1 MKPMRAMCALRA
13 MRTIRRWATL
23 LAGAVFSAVAFAQA
37 PNASGEV
44 TKLDKA
50 GSRIEIRHGEIK
62 ALDMPPMRMV
72 FRVREP
78 KLLDAVA
85 VGDKVRF
92 TAEKIDGQYVVTA
105 ISKAP

>member
-1 MKPMRAMCALRA
+1 MKQ
-13 MRTIRRWATL
+13 
-23 LAGAVFSAVAFAQA
+23 LAGFLAGVATAAAAWAQA

-44 TKLDKA
+44 TKIDKA
-50 GSRIEIRHGEIK
+50 GQRIEIRHGEIK

-72 FRVREP
+72 FRVRDA
-78 KLLDAVA
+78 KLLDGVA

-92 TAEKIDGQYVVTA
+92 TAEKADGQYIVSA

>member
-1 MKPMRAMCALRA
+1 MNRLLTFAAAAALA
-13 MRTIRRWATL
+13 AT
-23 LAGAVFSAVAFAQA
+23 AFAQA

-50 GSRIEIRHGEIK
+50 GNRIELKHGEIK
-62 ALDMPPMRMV
+62 ALDMPPMRMLW
-72 FRVREP
+72 RVRDP
-78 KLLDAVA
+78 KLLEGLA

-92 TAEKIDGQYVVTA
+92 TAEKVGGQYVVSA

>member
-1 MKPMRAMCALRA
+1 MKRRHIV
-13 MRTIRRWATL
+13 RTGA
-23 LAGAVFSAVAFAQA
+23 AGAVAVALAAAMPAFAQA

-44 TKLDKA
+44 TKIDKA
-50 GSRIEIRHGEIK
+50 AGRIEIRHGEIK
-62 ALDMPPMRMV
+62 SLDMPPMRMV

-78 KLLDAVA
+78 RLLDGLA

-92 TAEKIDGQYVVTA
+92 TAEKVEGQFTVTA

>member
-1 MKPMRAMCALRA
+1 MFRRDVLRTGAGSVLAAALLA
-13 MRTIRRWATL
+13 
-23 LAGAVFSAVAFAQA
+23 LAGAVAAQA

-44 TKLDKA
+44 TKIDKA
-50 GSRIEIRHGEIK
+50 AGRVEIRHGEIK

-72 FRVREP
+72 FRVRDA
-78 KLLDAVA
+78 KMLDGLA

-92 TAEKIDGQYVVTA
+92 TAEKVDGQFTVTA